1 MNAPCPPNP
10 NFPPFPLNPVV
21 GQRWLGWV
29 WNGAQWVQTPASGM
43 QVLCTVFNASG
54 PYMPS
59 PGLVSVMVECIGGGG
74 GGGGALSSVDQV
86 GLSGGGGGS
95 GGYSRK
101 TLPASL
107 VAGGVVITIGAG
119 GAEGGVTN
127 PGYIGGNGGV
137 TSFGALC
144 VANGGIGGGTGTA
157 AGAGGPGA
165 PPGVGDVASPGA
177 AGISGLQGA
186 LDAVIWIHAGAGGT
200 MWGGNQPP
208 EEVANAT
215 AYPPL
220 AIAGGAGA
228 PNTGA
233 GGTGGAGSRTTSGAP
248 GGLGGSGQCIVTEY
262 CWADVAPGEDCGC
275 APGGARIAGGFD
287 DC

>member
-59 PGLVSVMVECIGGGG
+59 PGLVSVQIECIGGGG
-74 GGGGALSSVDQV
+74 GGAGNSGSAGEGAA
-86 GLSGGGGGS
+86 GGGGGS

-101 TLPASL
+101 TLPATL

-119 GAEGGVTN
+119 GAAGQAGASYLGGQ
-127 PGYIGGNGGV
+127 GGV

-144 VANGGIGGGTGTA
+144 TANGGLGGGQGTA
-157 AGAGGPGA
+157 SGAGGPGA
-165 PPGVGDVASPGA
+165 APGVGDIVSPGA
-177 AGISGLQGA
+177 AGLSGLQGA
-186 LDAVIWIHAGAGGT
+186 LDAVIWIHAGAGGAL
-200 MWGGNQPP
+200 WGGNQPP

-215 AYPPL
+215 AYPASAFP
-220 AIAGGAGA
+220 GGAGA
-228 PNTGA
+228 SNTGA
-233 GGTGGAGSRTTSGAP
+233 GGTGGAASRIAGGSAGGA
-248 GGLGGSGQCIVTEY
+248 GGSGQCIVTEY

-287 DC
+287 EC